1 MKKINTKRIIYRI
14 RHDILTTNNIVI
26 LAAFFIAIGWATG
39 SVGVLE
45 RNYKLQREID
55 TKQRE
60 LKLAELEV
68 LTLRYEQRYFKSD
81 EYKELAVRQR
91 LGLVM
96 PGEKVLILPPN
107 SKAAKTT
114 NEEDNSKLGST
125 TPQVSNT
132 EQWFNFL
139 LGTRLAALQE

>member
-68 LTLRYEQRYFKSD
+68 LTLKYEQRYFKSD

-107 SKAAKTT
+107 SAAAKTT
-114 NEEDNSKLGST
+114 NEDNSKLRSA

-139 LGTRLAALQE
+139 LGTRSAALQE

>member
-1 MKKINTKRIIYRI
+1 MNKINIKRIIYRI

-26 LAAFFIAIGWATG
+26 MAAFFIAIGWATG
-39 SVGVLE
+39 SVSVLE

-55 TKQRE
+55 AKQRE

-68 LTLRYEQRYFKSD
+68 LTLKYEQRYFKSD

-91 LGLVM
+91 LGLVL

-107 SKAAKTT
+107 SKAAKGD
-114 NEEDNSKLGST
+114 EEKGKVSSAT
-125 TPQVSNT
+125 SQVSNS
-132 EQWFNFL
+132 EQWLNFL
-139 LGTRLAALQE
+139 LGTRSAALQD

>member
-26 LAAFFIAIGWATG
+26 MAAFFIAIGWATG

-68 LTLRYEQRYFKSD
+68 LTLKYEQRYFKSD

-91 LGLVM
+91 LGLVL

-107 SKAAKTT
+107 SEQAKTT
-114 NEEDNSKLGST
+114 DEEKNKSRLSAPQISNS
-125 TPQVSNT
+125 
-132 EQWFNFL
+132 EQWLNFL
-139 LGTRLAALQE
+139 LGTRSAALQD